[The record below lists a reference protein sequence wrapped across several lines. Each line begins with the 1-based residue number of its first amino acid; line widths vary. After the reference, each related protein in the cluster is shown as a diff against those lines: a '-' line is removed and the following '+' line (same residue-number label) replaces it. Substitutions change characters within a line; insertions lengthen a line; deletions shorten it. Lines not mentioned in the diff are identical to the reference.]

1 MRRGPDIMSI
11 YTDIY
16 IVMLSYLTSLLK
28 ISCERLSENRET
40 VAHFNFRSAASK
52 NPEGLEREETS
63 RNGETNGGGGVPLF
77 WSRRLLSSEVI
88 SSVKFFEGTSNR
100 AKEKAKR
107 LIEGGKSDSASQ
119 MIPDSPCPR

>member
-1 MRRGPDIMSI
+1 MMRRGPDIMSI

-63 RNGETNGGGGVPLF
+63 RNGETNGGGGG
-77 WSRRLLSSEVI
+77 
-88 SSVKFFEGTSNR
+88 SSVLVSTSSFLR
-100 AKEKAKR
+100 GYLQR
-107 LIEGGKSDSASQ
+107 
-119 MIPDSPCPR
+119 